1 MTASGLRADSRLPA
15 TALRSGWSAGWSLS
29 AVSRAGLAG
38 TGLIALGSFGAAAL
52 PANDPTRHLPVIG
65 LLRRGSAGLYASLGL
80 YYLGLTV
87 LIIAWLL
94 LGRLLLS
101 RRPDDPIDA
110 PFSPAGS
117 VPTDSSG
124 ELVSPTTLRRMVIRW
139 MLPLL
144 VGMPLASSD
153 LYSYSAQ
160 AQLARHGLDP
170 YTTTPA
176 DLPAVD
182 LGKFLDNVAWK
193 WVDTPSPY
201 GPLWVAVS
209 KWVAAATGN
218 HALISVLLLRL
229 LPFGAVLL
237 TARLLPVLAHRFAK
251 RADLALWVAVANPL
265 ILVHAVGGG
274 HNDAVMVALIV
285 AGLVLVTRPGADW
298 RLFAAGV
305 AVLTLSAAVKSPGLV
320 AIAFAVPCYL
330 AGRPGWSWRDCA
342 RYCAGA
348 VAIAVAVFA
357 GVSLIAGVGLGWVR
371 QVSSG
376 VPVINFMSLPTLLA
390 VLYRSVIGAAHAGT
404 VVDGTVRAFRT
415 VGTVLSALVLLG
427 LWLRAVLGR
436 LDRRGSVR
444 LLAIALFSIV
454 VLGPA
459 VQPWY
464 FTWALTIVAVLVARP
479 RTLLLIAVGSI
490 SLTLL
495 TRPMGSSL
503 EASAYLPAVLAAVLA
518 ARSLLGPAVQRV
530 SPDLS
535 RQPLAADR

>member
-1 MTASGLRADSRLPA
+1 MTASGLRTDSRLPTLA
-15 TALRSGWSAGWSLS
+15 ARSGWQAGVGWSLRTI
-29 AVSRAGLAG
+29 SRVGLAG

-65 LLRRGSAGLYASLGL
+65 LLRRGSAGLYTSLGL

-87 LIIAWLL
+87 LVIAWLL
-94 LGRLLLS
+94 LGRLLLA
-101 RRPDDPIDA
+101 RPAD
-110 PFSPAGS
+110 SVRPANSARPADSAGTAAAGTS
-117 VPTDSSG
+117 SAGAADSSTVDLTG
-124 ELVSPTTLRRMVIRW
+124 ELVGPTALRRMLTRW

-153 LYSYSAQ
+153 LYSYAAQ

-265 ILVHAVGGG
+265 VLVHAVGGG
-274 HNDAVMVALIV
+274 HNDAVMVALVV
-285 AGLVLVTRPGADW
+285 AGLVLITRPGADW

-305 AVLTLSAAVKSPGLV
+305 AVLTLAAAVKSPGLV
-320 AIAFAVPCYL
+320 AIGSAVPIYL
-330 AGRPGWSWRDCA
+330 ASRPD
-342 RYCAGA
+342 
-348 VAIAVAVFA
+348 
-357 GVSLIAGVGLGWVR
+357 
-371 QVSSG
+371 
-376 VPVINFMSLPTLLA
+376 
-390 VLYRSVIGAAHAGT
+390 
-404 VVDGTVRAFRT
+404 
-415 VGTVLSALVLLG
+415 
-427 LWLRAVLGR
+427 
-436 LDRRGSVR
+436 
-444 LLAIALFSIV
+444 
-454 VLGPA
+454 
-459 VQPWY
+459 
-464 FTWALTIVAVLVARP
+464 
-479 RTLLLIAVGSI
+479 
-490 SLTLL
+490 
-495 TRPMGSSL
+495 
-503 EASAYLPAVLAAVLA
+503 
-518 ARSLLGPAVQRV
+518 
-530 SPDLS
+530 
-535 RQPLAADR
+535 

>member
-101 RRPDDPIDA
+101 RRPDA

-298 RLFAAGV
+298 RLFAAGA

-436 LDRRGSVR
+436 LDRHGSVR

>member
-1 MTASGLRADSRLPA
+1 VTASGLRADSRLPA
-15 TALRSGWSAGWSLS
+15 LVARSGWRAGTGWSLRTI
-29 AVSRAGLAG
+29 SRAGLAG
-38 TGLIALGSFGAAAL
+38 TGLIALGSFGAGAL

-65 LLRRGSAGLYASLGL
+65 LLRRGSAGLYTSLGL

-94 LGRLLLS
+94 LGRLLLA
-101 RRPDDPIDA
+101 RPSDSVAASDPADPSA
-110 PFSPAGS
+110 
-117 VPTDSSG
+117 VDLTG
-124 ELVSPTTLRRMVIRW
+124 ELVGPTALRRMLTRW

-153 LYSYSAQ
+153 LYSYAAQ

-285 AGLVLVTRPGADW
+285 AGLVLITRPQASW

-305 AVLTLSAAVKSPGLV
+305 AILTLAAAVKSPGLV
-320 AIAFAVPCYL
+320 AIGFAVPIYL
-330 AGRPGWSWRDCA
+330 ADRPNWNWRDCA
-342 RYCAGA
+342 RFSAGA

-357 GVSLIAGVGLGWVR
+357 AVSLVAGVGLGWVK

-390 VLYRSVIGAAHAGT
+390 VLYRTAIGAAHAGT
-404 VVDGTVRAFRT
+404 LVDGTVRTFRT
-415 VGTVLSALVLLG
+415 VGTVASLLVLVG
-427 LWLRAVLGR
+427 LWLRAVRGR
-436 LDRRGSVR
+436 LDRRAATR
-444 LLAIALFSIV
+444 LLAIGLLSIV

-464 FTWALTIVAVLVARP
+464 FTWALAIIAVLVARP
-479 RTLLLIAVGSI
+479 RTLLLIAIGSI

-503 EASAYLPAVLAAVLA
+503 EVSAYLPAVLAAALA
-518 ARSLLGPAVQRV
+518 ARALLGPAVQH
-530 SPDLS
+530 
-535 RQPLAADR
+535 ADR

>member
-1 MTASGLRADSRLPA
+1 VTASVRREDSPAPLPGA
-15 TALRSGWSAGWSLS
+15 TAAPRWLGSLSDGWSLGS
-29 AVSRAGLAG
+29 IGRAGLLG
-38 TGLIALGSFGAAAL
+38 TVLIALGSFGAGAL
-52 PANDPTRHLPVIG
+52 PANDPTRHLPVVG
-65 LLRRGSAGLYASLGL
+65 LLRRGSIGLYTALGM
-80 YYLGLTV
+80 YYLGLIV
-87 LIIAWLL
+87 LVIAWLV
-94 LGRLLLS
+94 LGRLLLTGAAADGVDS
-101 RRPDDPIDA
+101 TA
-110 PFSPAGS
+110 GEVLSPVA
-117 VPTDSSG
+117 
-124 ELVSPTTLRRMVIRW
+124 LRRMLIRW

-153 LYSYSAQ
+153 LYSYAAQ

-201 GPLWVAVS
+201 GPMWVAVS

-237 TARLLPVLAHRFAK
+237 TARLLPVLARQYGK

-285 AGLVLVTRPGADW
+285 SGLVVATRPGAGW
-298 RLFAAGV
+298 QHLAAGV
-305 AVLTLSAAVKSPGLV
+305 ALMTLAAAVKSPGLV
-320 AIAFAVPCYL
+320 AIAFIVPIYL
-330 AGRPGWSWRDCA
+330 AGRPGWSWRELA
-342 RYCAGA
+342 RHCAGA
-348 VAIAVAVFA
+348 LAIATAVFA
-357 GVSLIAGVGLGWVR
+357 VVSLIAGVGLGWTK

-390 VLYRSVIGAAHAGT
+390 VLYRAMIGAAHAGT
-404 VVDGTVRAFRT
+404 LVDATVRDFRT
-415 VGTVLSALVLLG
+415 VGTIVSALVLAG

-436 LDRRGSVR
+436 LCRPAVLR
-444 LLAIALFSIV
+444 LLAVGLFSIV

-464 FTWALTIVAVLVARP
+464 FTWALTIAAVLVGRP
-479 RTLLLIAVGSI
+479 RTLLLIATASI

-503 EASAYLPAVLAAVLA
+503 EATAYIPAVLAAALA
-518 ARSLLGPAVQRV
+518 SRSLLGPAVHR
-530 SPDLS
+530 L
-535 RQPLAADR
+535 RG